1 MAEIKYLDLE
11 NLNDEERRVL
21 DEIVENWAKCNQVCD
36 VAVPKKKREYG
47 LEKVDEYMRVLPG
60 ADYVLTQTLN
70 YIFSNGLTTGSI
82 NEDLVLDKFLYRKN
96 DRGTTNLHELRDT
109 LGMAITHGASGL
121 RWLNGNVYQ
130 YKWGCYRVLTL
141 LKNGIETVVGY
152 IVSKNGKKV
161 PPIKFDFDKYTEYAD
176 FIRDLDEK
184 QLILLDTNEFTVIR
198 NDTSLPYGHSPLLRD
213 EARLDLLTA
222 VYERLNYDIR
232 YDGPGRIII
241 RPKDGFVSGDMNDIS
256 TTAVISEALKQQK
269 KDNDSMLKEAKRVAK
284 QLQGSSSDSVIV
296 LSNAFSDKIEHLE
309 RVTKATE
316 FFTWIK
322 NDSRYVVHVSRRTLA
337 ALSTPQT
344 DFVRLLQE
352 PFRCAPLEQAQFDQL
367 SSLFQTLDNNQND
380 GGFGSDLRQTV
391 DLIELL
397 LAAAQILNLSPADEM
412 VQNKDFARINPI
424 LDYIQDNL
432 TEPLSLDRIAGH
444 FFLNK
449 HYLCRIF
456 KAATGFSV
464 MDYIIRSRVLRARQ
478 LLQEGV
484 SVQQAGEMSGFS
496 DNSHFIRTFGHL
508 TGVTPGRYAKEHMS
522 SDQIPMRSSRS
533 DHILMR
539 NNCFE

>member
-96 DRGTTNLHELRDT
+96 RKGTTNLHTLRDT
-109 LGMAITHGASGL
+109 LGMAITHGACGM
-121 RWLNGNVYQ
+121 RWLDGDVYQ
-130 YKWGCYRVLTL
+130 YKWGTYRILTL
-141 LKNGIETVVGY
+141 LRDGIEQVVGY
-152 IVSKNGKKV
+152 IVSKDGKFV
-161 PPIKFDFDKYTEYAD
+161 PPIKFDFDKYTEYED

-269 KDNDSMLKEAKRVAK
+269 KDNDSMLKEAKRVAR

-322 NDSRYVVHVSRRTLA
+322 NDT
-337 ALSTPQT
+337 
-344 DFVRLLQE
+344 
-352 PFRCAPLEQAQFDQL
+352 
-367 SSLFQTLDNNQND
+367 
-380 GGFGSDLRQTV
+380 
-391 DLIELL
+391 LL
-397 LAAAQILNLSPADEM
+397 LAQDFGMSPSLLELGNVSGNVSMTSIIDLAMLNSIVPLRERYAVQFSSFISSHLKVGKVYFNLYEMAQQEDENTMRTKIVNIMSLLNAMHDENDRIRPDAL
-412 VQNKDFARINPI
+412 QLFTDFAEMLSQNIHNENNKLEELKSAKRMDNP
-424 LDYIQDNL
+424 
-432 TEPLSLDRIAGH
+432 PLKI
-444 FFLNK
+444 
-449 HYLCRIF
+449 
-456 KAATGFSV
+456 
-464 MDYIIRSRVLRARQ
+464 
-478 LLQEGV
+478 
-484 SVQQAGEMSGFS
+484 
-496 DNSHFIRTFGHL
+496 
-508 TGVTPGRYAKEHMS
+508 
-522 SDQIPMRSSRS
+522 
-533 DHILMR
+533 
-539 NNCFE
+539 

>member
-11 NLNDEERRVL
+11 NLNGEERRVL

-96 DRGTTNLHELRDT
+96 KKGTTNLHTLRDT
-109 LGMAITHGASGL
+109 LGMAITHGACGM
-121 RWLNGNVYQ
+121 RWLDGDIYQ
-130 YKWGCYRVLTL
+130 YKWGTYRILTL
-141 LKNGIETVVGY
+141 LRDGIEQVVGY
-152 IVSKNGKKV
+152 IVSKDGRFV
-161 PPIKFDFDKYTEYAD
+161 PPIKFDFDKYTEYED

-269 KDNDSMLKEAKRVAK
+269 KDNDSMLKEAKRVAR

-322 NDSRYVVHVSRRTLA
+322 NDT
-337 ALSTPQT
+337 
-344 DFVRLLQE
+344 
-352 PFRCAPLEQAQFDQL
+352 
-367 SSLFQTLDNNQND
+367 
-380 GGFGSDLRQTV
+380 
-391 DLIELL
+391 LL
-397 LAAAQILNLSPADEM
+397 LAQDFGMSPSLLELGNVSGNVSMTSIIDLAMLNSIVPLRERYAVQFSSFISSHLKVGKVYFNLYEMAQQEDENTMRTKIVNIMSLLNAMHDENDRIRPDAL
-412 VQNKDFARINPI
+412 QLFTDFAEMLSQNIHNENNKLEELKSAKRMDNP
-424 LDYIQDNL
+424 
-432 TEPLSLDRIAGH
+432 PLKI
-444 FFLNK
+444 
-449 HYLCRIF
+449 
-456 KAATGFSV
+456 
-464 MDYIIRSRVLRARQ
+464 
-478 LLQEGV
+478 
-484 SVQQAGEMSGFS
+484 
-496 DNSHFIRTFGHL
+496 
-508 TGVTPGRYAKEHMS
+508 
-522 SDQIPMRSSRS
+522 
-533 DHILMR
+533 
-539 NNCFE
+539 